1 MKLCA
6 VLMSIMFGSAI
17 CACSGDDDAPPPDR
31 DAGHEPDGAP
41 ADGAPA
47 DGPGADASPADGAP
61 ADGPG
66 ADGSGDHTPPT
77 ITATDPA
84 DGATGVEPG
93 LTITVSFD
101 EPVTVGEPAD
111 GLVLLDEA
119 GQPVPG
125 TVEVDGSVLRFV
137 PLDDLALLGSYTA
150 VVTPAVTDLA
160 GNPLASE
167 HRFQLSVRDGAWE
180 TTGTPID
187 GGNGGPSSPDVAM
200 DSHGNVIAIWRQHVL
215 PSQSVLVNHYDAR
228 TGQWSGPQVIANF
241 DTDSRVP
248 RVAMNDAGNAVAVW
262 LQNDDQYDRVWASHY
277 DPDTGWDAPVQLDV
291 TNTGDAQP
299 PRIAMN
305 PGGEAVAVWR
315 QFEAGASQ
323 AWLSRYVVGTGW
335 GVAEPVQDSGQPVAT
350 LDVDPEVG
358 LDAEGTAVVLV
369 HDEMF
374 NVLAVPHR
382 VESGW
387 GVPDL
392 LIRGPADGFA
402 MAMAH
407 TGHGLAMWQF
417 PQPSRIHVWHFDPGG
432 ASRLHVLM
440 EREESEFGQL
450 QFGDVAVNPAG
461 DGVAVWYQYSPPP
474 AQLWISTY
482 SAATDDWSEPQGLL
496 AECDPAAL
504 GAQVGIDPRGH
515 AHVMWYVGE
524 VSARVGLMTSRRVAP
539 GGFGA
544 PLLHPGDIS
553 QAVLAVNAQG
563 KAVIVYTIR
572 RDLGDGVQTT
582 DLEARFFR

>member
-6 VLMSIMFGSAI
+6 VLMSIMVGSAI
-17 CACSGDDDAPPPDR
+17 CACSDDDAPPPDR
-31 DAGHEPDGAP
+31 DAGYEPDGAP

-47 DGPGADASPADGAP
+47 DGPGRDASPADGAP

-84 DGATGVEPG
+84 DGAAGVEPG
-93 LTITVSFD
+93 LSITVSFD

-111 GLVLLDEA
+111 GLALLDEA

-180 TTGTPID
+180 TTATPID
-187 GGNGGPSSPDVAM
+187 AGNNSAQSPDVAM
-200 DSHGNVIAIWRQHVL
+200 DPRGNVIAVWRQYSY
-215 PSQSVLVNHYDAR
+215 PSMSIWANHYDAR
-228 TGQWSGPQVIANF
+228 TGQWSGPQVIGHF
-241 DTDSRVP
+241 DFTDSRVP
-248 RVAMNDAGNAVAVW
+248 RVAMDAAGNAVAVW

-277 DPDTGWDAPVQLDV
+277 DTDTGWDAPVQLDV

-315 QFEAGASQ
+315 QLEAGASQ
-323 AWLSRYVVGTGW
+323 AWLSRYVAGTGW
-335 GVAEPVQDSGQPVAT
+335 SVAEPVQDFGQPIPT
-350 LDVDPEVG
+350 LDVEPEVG
-358 LDAEGTAVVLV
+358 IDAEGTAVVLV
-369 HDEMF
+369 HDENF

-382 VESGW
+382 VASGW
-387 GVPDL
+387 GEPEL
-392 LIRGPADGFA
+392 LIRGPAEGFA
-402 MAMAH
+402 MDMAPS
-407 TGHGLAMWQF
+407 GQGLAMWQF
-417 PQPSRIHVWHFDPGG
+417 PQPSRIHVWRFDPGG

-450 QFGDVAVNPAG
+450 RFGDVGVNPAG
-461 DGVAVWYQYSPPP
+461 DGVALWYQDSPPP
-474 AQLWISTY
+474 AQLWLGTY
-482 SAATDDWSEPQGLL
+482 SAAADDWSEPQGMLTD
-496 AECDPAAL
+496 CDM
-504 GAQVGIDPRGH
+504 GAVGGQVGIDPRDH
-515 AHVMWYVGE
+515 AHAIWLVDQAGV
-524 VSARVGLMTSRRVAP
+524 RLGLMTSRRVAP

-544 PLLHPGDIS
+544 PLLFPGDIS

-563 KAVIVYTIR
+563 KAVILWSEQVEI
-572 RDLGDGVQTT
+572 GDSRTSDVKA
-582 DLEARFFR
+582 LFFR